1 MPSSFDVTA
10 NVNLDPRSL
19 NASAKKIELAL
30 GRITGQAS
38 EFQKSLDASTARV
51 FAFGATTA
59 VLNGVNQAFKKL
71 VSTTIEVEK
80 RLIEIN
86 SIFQANEKVFN
97 QFRNSIFQV
106 AKDTGQAFGTVA
118 EGAAELARQGLSAEE
133 TAKRLKASLVLTR
146 ISGLDAEKSVKAL
159 TAAINGFASAG
170 LSANQIVNKLVAVD
184 TAFAV
189 SAQDLAEAF
198 SRAGSTAEDAGVSFD
213 QLLGLVTAVEQKTA
227 RGGAV
232 IGNAFKS
239 IFTRLSRGDTIED
252 LKELGVQIDATQNGI
267 QKLSALS
274 AALES
279 ISDPTIASQIKELA
293 GGVFQINVVSAAL
306 KDLSSDTSIFA
317 GAAKTASEATNE
329 AFQKNADLNRSLAAQ
344 INALIA
350 GLTSLAER
358 VGSLTFGPLLENLL
372 GLTTKF
378 TEFLDKALDPEKG
391 NAFVKGLFKTIGQF
405 LGGPAVVIFTGAFVK
420 IFALVAKFAKDG
432 LMSVFA
438 IGSETSKIRNIEA
451 GIVGLLQKDNQLRQ
465 LITSSTASQAQKE
478 QAIISAIKAENALLT
493 QQASLMNSIA
503 SAARARGVASF
514 NASTGQF
521 KGKKGFASGFM
532 QEEATAMALGA
543 TGGVKAHFGQGTIGG
558 RRFIMNNQEMEIPN
572 FAGGRDSAVIPMY
585 AKANPPKKR
594 TNKHSSKT
602 TGSAAG
608 SAAKGKRQTLFMDG
622 SKFGMLAA
630 FSGKSIPKQSET
642 SLDKLTPLSVA
653 GLTERGH
660 SVQGLKR
667 QGFSHI
673 GVRGLKVT
681 TLDAGRPNFQK
692 KFQPRIQKAF
702 AQPLVNFGSQII
714 GDIFKGNDT
723 KSIGQGLKK
732 SSKDVKLFSDAAEG
746 GIIESAIKA
755 VIAGSR
761 AASVFSTPNNE
772 RAPFDFE
779 ENTNLKQK
787 DSVADTFFRGQGVK
801 RADAKRTADK
811 DSARSFIPKILQ
823 DKSARS
829 MALPRGRGK
838 AAGHIPRFAKGKAPK
853 GDDGMG
859 GGGMFLALS
868 SASMALNTMSASGD
882 EAGGALSGLAET
894 ASKAVNAL
902 LTFQTLSFITGGKLG
917 GAARAVGGGLRAG
930 TKLGPSIGMPKGLKN
945 SKFMNSNFMG
955 GVRGF
960 SGTGGLSRGAGRIV
974 GRVGGALG
982 GLGKGAVGLA
992 KGVGAVGAGAAAT
1005 VVGSIA
1011 GLTVA
1016 ANDLFKSFKGLH
1028 DETLIYGKLLGGTNG
1043 KFQQFFDNI
1052 AGVGNS
1058 ATKKFNI
1065 SNTVG
1070 MNAERANLK
1079 RQLSGIGGKGGIDLF
1094 DETFAGQE
1102 DEVNAAFKKFEEAL
1116 KASAEK
1122 TEQGIPTE
1130 EARKQATLAFTQEM
1144 KKLGGITKDT
1154 IFQQTDFNRRQK
1166 FLNDE
1171 IGRLRSRIKN
1181 AANTPQMRDIQ
1192 NSAMISSNMKDRADI
1207 MGALQFSGDFSSS
1220 VGAAVNAT
1228 QRKSAASDALMQK
1241 RALQA
1246 QLVTETD
1253 PKKRKDLEKGI
1264 EDAGKNF
1271 ADIVKDSSINFA
1283 NNIVD
1288 LEKQMVD
1295 ATSRRVD
1302 IINSTLQRDTSKRKA
1317 FLSGG
1322 AQDKATV
1329 LKLFAEAQK
1338 ARKKVDDAEAFARK
1352 GRGSRAF
1359 IRGFTDPVEFRRSF
1373 EMDRQN
1379 VTDTFVNKIRPETVA
1394 LAGFQS
1400 VEAFLNRVTGGAF
1413 EKMSST
1419 VQSKNAFG
1427 YEGIESKEDRG
1438 LREGLD
1444 SVNNQLESLSEA
1456 INTNKKALDDFAE
1469 SFSTDEAKGIPE
1481 SVKQMAG
1488 DLKLAADGAKNIK
1501 NITEPF
1507 EKVSAM
1513 TITAAETAQEV
1524 VGRTEKAL
1532 KGMITRVEGL
1542 EKALAE
1548 LKGE

>member
-274 AALES
+274 AALEN

-438 IGSETSKIRNIEA
+438 IGSETSKIKNIEA

-585 AKANPPKKR
+585 AKANPPTKR

-608 SAAKGKRQTLFMDG
+608 FASKGKGETLFMDG
-622 SKFGMLAA
+622 SQFGMLAA

-653 GLTERGH
+653 GLTERGY

-667 QGFSHI
+667 QGFTHI

-681 TLDAGRPNFQK
+681 ALDAGRPNFQK
-692 KFQPRIQKAF
+692 KYQPRIQKAF

-714 GDIFKGNDT
+714 GDIFEGNDT

-732 SSKDVKLFSDAAEG
+732 SSKNVKLFSDAAEG

-779 ENTNLKQK
+779 ENKNLNQK
-787 DSVADTFFRGQGVK
+787 DSVADTFFRGLGVK

-829 MALPRGRGK
+829 MALPRKGK
-838 AAGHIPRFAKGKAPK
+838 AAGYIPRFAKGKAPK

-902 LTFQTLSFITGGKLG
+902 LTFQTLSFVTGG
-917 GAARAVGGGLRAG
+917 R
-930 TKLGPSIGMPKGLKN
+930 
-945 SKFMNSNFMG
+945 
-955 GVRGF
+955 
-960 SGTGGLSRGAGRIV
+960 
-974 GRVGGALG
+974 
-982 GLGKGAVGLA
+982 LGKGVAGFGKSNKFIRGMKVGA
-992 KGVGAVGAGAAAT
+992 KGKARSGAGFGVPLRGAAGAGAKVGAAGAKVAALAAPAAA

-1011 GLTVA
+1011 GLTTAFFDLRKTLKGA
-1016 ANDLFKSFKGLH
+1016 ADDTFF
-1028 DETLIYGKLLGGTNG
+1028 YGKVLGGSQG
-1043 KFQQFFDNI
+1043 KFQGFFNDLASTFGINQNI
-1052 AGVGNS
+1052 DGMGKGDSSSDFGKRLNIGN
-1058 ATKKFNI
+1058 I
-1065 SNTVG
+1065 GG

-1079 RQLSGIGGKGGIDLF
+1079 RQLSGLGGKAGIDLF
-1094 DETFAGQE
+1094 NETFAGQQ
-1102 DEVNAAFKKFEEAL
+1102 DEVNAAFKSYETIL
-1116 KASAEK
+1116 RASAQTQES
-1122 TEQGIPTE
+1122 GRPTD
-1130 EARKQATLAFTQEM
+1130 EARIQATKEFNERL
-1144 KKLGGITKDT
+1144 KKLGGITKET

-1171 IGRLRSRIKN
+1171 IGRLRSKIKN
-1181 AANTPQMRDIQ
+1181 AGNTPQMRDIQ

-1207 MGALQFSGDFSSS
+1207 MGALQFSGPMSAS
-1220 VGAAVNAT
+1220 VSAAVNAT
-1228 QRKSAASDALMQK
+1228 QRTSTASDALMQK
-1241 RALQA
+1241 RALEA
-1246 QLVTETD
+1246 QLLTETD
-1253 PKKRKDLEKGI
+1253 PKKRADLEKSI

-1271 ADIVKDSSINFA
+1271 ANIVKESSINFA
-1283 NNIVD
+1283 NNVTT
-1288 LEKQMVD
+1288 LEKNLED
-1295 ATSRRVD
+1295 ATKRRSALILQQFDRDRQSLGGLTNKGGILDADDMVKLKKIIDDINKDRKQQIKSRQRSRTVQTDRNKFNRELED
-1302 IINSTLQRDTSKRKA
+1302 IDR
-1317 FLSGG
+1317 
-1322 AQDKATV
+1322 
-1329 LKLFAEAQK
+1329 EAQ
-1338 ARKKVDDAEAFARK
+1338 
-1352 GRGSRAF
+1352 
-1359 IRGFTDPVEFRRSF
+1359 RRL
-1373 EMDRQN
+1373 ERVLNNAKIQN
-1379 VTDTFVNKIRPETVA
+1379 TAKLLGTT
-1394 LAGFQS
+1394 
-1400 VEAFLNRVTGGAF
+1400 TGGFITRNLPEAAALQ
-1413 EKMSST
+1413 ST
-1419 VQSKNAFG
+1419 IRKEAVERTPFQISDTDKELAQSIK
-1427 YEGIESKEDRG
+1427 ESQQELTSLNDAIKR
-1438 LREGLD
+1438 
-1444 SVNNQLESLSEA
+1444 NQ
-1456 INTNKKALDDFAE
+1456 TALNDFAE
-1469 SFSTDEAKGIPE
+1469 NFSTDEAKGIPE

-1488 DLKLAADGAKNIK
+1488 DLKEAAKGAANIK
-1501 NITEPF
+1501 DITKPF

-1513 TITAAETAQEV
+1513 TITAAETAQQV
-1524 VGRTEKAL
+1524 IGRTDTAL

>member
-239 IFTRLSRGDTIED
+239 IFTRLSRGDTIES

-274 AALES
+274 AALEN
-279 ISDPTIASQIKELA
+279 ISDPTVASQIKELA

-306 KDLSSDTSIFA
+306 KDLSSETSIFA
-317 GAAKTASEATNE
+317 GAASTAAQATNE
-329 AFQKNADLNRSLAAQ
+329 AFEKNADLNRSLAAQ

-391 NAFVKGLFKTIGQF
+391 NAFIKGLFKTIGQF

-493 QQASLMNSIA
+493 QQAALMNSIA

-532 QEEATAMALGA
+532 QEEATARGLGA
-543 TGGVKAHFGQGTIGG
+543 TGAVKAHFGQGTIGG

-585 AKANPPKKR
+585 NR
-594 TNKHSSKT
+594 GFSKPV
-602 TGSAAG
+602 SAAG
-608 SAAKGKRQTLFMDG
+608 ASKRGGGKTLFMDG
-622 SKFGMLAA
+622 SKFGLLAA
-630 FSGKSIPKQSET
+630 FSGKSIPSESKT
-642 SLDKLTPLSVA
+642 SLDKLSPPSVQGLSQS
-653 GLTERGH
+653 GY

-667 QGFSHI
+667 QGFSHV

-681 TLDAGRPNFQK
+681 ALDAGRPNFRK

-714 GDIFKGNDT
+714 GDTFKGNDT

-732 SSKDVKLFSDAAEG
+732 SSKGVKLFSDAAEG

-779 ENTNLKQK
+779 ENTNLRQK
-787 DSVADTFFRGQGVK
+787 DSVAGTFFRGQGVK

-811 DSARSFIPKILQ
+811 DSARSFIAKILQ
-823 DKSARS
+823 DSSARS
-829 MALPRGRGK
+829 MALPRRRGK
-838 AAGHIPRFAKGKAPK
+838 AAGHIPRFAKGNAPK
-853 GDDGMG
+853 GG
-859 GGGMFLALS
+859 GGDSFLALS
-868 SASMALNTMSASGD
+868 TASFALNSMAASGE
-882 EAGGALSGLAET
+882 EAGGMLNTLATT

-902 LTFQTLSFITGGKLG
+902 LTFQTLSFVTGG
-917 GAARAVGGGLRAG
+917 R
-930 TKLGPSIGMPKGLKN
+930 
-945 SKFMNSNFMG
+945 
-955 GVRGF
+955 
-960 SGTGGLSRGAGRIV
+960 
-974 GRVGGALG
+974 
-982 GLGKGAVGLA
+982 LGKGASTLGRGMRVGFKGKARSGAGFGVPLRGLAGAGAKVGSGGAKALAAVASPVGAVTASIVGLA
-992 KGVGAVGAGAAAT
+992 
-1005 VVGSIA
+1005 
-1011 GLTVA
+1011 VA
-1016 ANDLFKSFKGLH
+1016 SRDLFKSFKGLH

-1052 AGVGNS
+1052 AGVGNT

-1065 SNTVG
+1065 NNIGG
-1070 MNAERANLK
+1070 MNAERFNLK
-1079 RQLSGIGGKGGIDLF
+1079 RKVAGIGGKGGIDLF
-1094 DETFAGQE
+1094 NQTFAGQE
-1102 DEVNAAFKKFEEAL
+1102 DEVNAAFKRYEAAL

-1130 EARKQATLAFTQEM
+1130 EARKQATAAFTQEM

-1171 IGRLRSRIKN
+1171 IGRLRNRIKN
-1181 AANTPQMRDIQ
+1181 AANAPQMRDIQ

-1207 MGALQFSGDFSSS
+1207 MGALQFSGPNSAF
-1220 VGAAVNAT
+1220 VGASVNAT
-1228 QRKSAASDALMQK
+1228 QRGSAASDALMQK
-1241 RALQA
+1241 RALEA
-1246 QLVTETD
+1246 QLITETD
-1253 PKKRKDLEKGI
+1253 PKKREDLERGI

-1271 ADIVKDSSINFA
+1271 ANIVKESSINFA
-1283 NNIVD
+1283 NNINA
-1288 LEKQMVD
+1288 LEDQITA
-1295 ATSRRVD
+1295 AT
-1302 IINSTLQRDTSKRKA
+1302 
-1317 FLSGG
+1317 
-1322 AQDKATV
+1322 
-1329 LKLFAEAQK
+1329 
-1338 ARKKVDDAEAFARK
+1338 KK
-1352 GRGSRAF
+1352 
-1359 IRGFTDPVEFRRSF
+1359 
-1373 EMDRQN
+1373 
-1379 VTDTFVNKIRPETVA
+1379 
-1394 LAGFQS
+1394 
-1400 VEAFLNRVTGGAF
+1400 
-1413 EKMSST
+1413 
-1419 VQSKNAFG
+1419 
-1427 YEGIESKEDRG
+1427 
-1438 LREGLD
+1438 REGLRREVF
-1444 SVNNQLESLSEA
+1444 SKNRAGVQGLLSGTPMSEA
-1456 INTNKKALDDFAE
+1456 DRKKFEKDLANLSKRFQQDQKGIKGRATVATEADDLNKRLLKSTQRFTQEFEKLVSRSNIGASAQLVGMSQDDFISSRIKGAAPFVENLRTAALRATGEQKVDSEKELDKALADAGTEVQSLKNALERNKNALNDFAE
-1469 SFSTDEAKGIPE
+1469 NFSTDEAKGIPE
-1481 SVKQMAG
+1481 NVK
-1488 DLKLAADGAKNIK
+1488 KLAEGVQAAAEGFQKIE
-1501 NITEPF
+1501 NITKPF

-1513 TITAAETAQEV
+1513 TITAAETAKEV
-1524 VGRTEKAL
+1524 VGRTETAL
-1532 KGMITRVEGL
+1532 KGMISRVEVL
-1542 EKALAE
+1542 EKE
-1548 LKGE
+1548 LGDLRSQ

>member
-239 IFTRLSRGDTIED
+239 IFTRLSRGDTIES

-274 AALES
+274 AALEN
-279 ISDPTIASQIKELA
+279 ISDPTVASQIKELA

-329 AFQKNADLNRSLAAQ
+329 AFEKNADLNRSLAAQ

-391 NAFVKGLFKTIGQF
+391 SAFVKGLFKTIGQF

-493 QQASLMNSIA
+493 QQAALMNSIA

-532 QEEATAMALGA
+532 QEEAAARGLGA
-543 TGGVKAHFGQGTIGG
+543 TGSVKAHFGQGTIGG

-585 AKANPPKKR
+585 YR
-594 TNKHSSKT
+594 GNKHSSKT

-608 SAAKGKRQTLFMDG
+608 QSQNKDRKRTLFLEG
-622 SKFGMLAA
+622 KNYGMLVAKRGDYSGGQVSTGKISDRTRDA
-630 FSGKSIPKQSET
+630 IAKSGISHSKTIKSIVLNGLNVSSIEDSTPSFKGQYAKTITKEFSG
-642 SLDKLTPLSVA
+642 PL
-653 GLTERGH
+653 
-660 SVQGLKR
+660 
-667 QGFSHI
+667 I
-673 GVRGLKVT
+673 
-681 TLDAGRPNFQK
+681 
-692 KFQPRIQKAF
+692 
-702 AQPLVNFGSQII
+702 NFGSKMI
-714 GDIFKGNDT
+714 GETFQNDEKRNIT
-723 KSIGQGLKK
+723 KQLRNQK
-732 SSKDVKLFSDAAEG
+732 STKLFSSATEG
-746 GIIESAIKA
+746 GIFESAIRMGLAGMKA
-755 VIAGSR
+755 AQSFNQN
-761 AASVFSTPNNE
+761 ASE
-772 RAPFDFE
+772 MAPFDFE
-779 ENTNLKQK
+779 EKGSASDKFKERFNFPTN
-787 DSVADTFFRGQGVK
+787 VH
-801 RADAKRTADK
+801 RADAKRTSSREA
-811 DSARSFIPKILQ
+811 ARSFIHKILQ
-823 DKSARS
+823 DGQAKTLANPRVTMAARGHVPKL
-829 MALPRGRGK
+829 ARGS
-838 AAGHIPRFAKGKAPK
+838 IPRYAKGKAPK
-853 GDDGMG
+853 GDGGMG
-859 GGGMFLALS
+859 EGGMFLALS

-894 ASKAVNAL
+894 ATKAVNAL
-902 LTFQTLSFITGGKLG
+902 MTFQTLSFVTGGKLG
-917 GAARAVGGGLRAG
+917 GLVKKPFSTVGRGMRAG
-930 TKLGPSIGMPKGLKN
+930 LAGK
-945 SKFMNSNFMG
+945 
-955 GVRGF
+955 
-960 SGTGGLSRGAGRIV
+960 GAGALGAGKI
-974 GRVGGALG
+974 GGLG
-982 GLGKGAVGLA
+982 GLGAKAGAL
-992 KGVGAVGAGAAAT
+992 GVTKLGAFKGAAAMGPIGAAIG
-1005 VVGSIA
+1005 VGFATYVIGSKIGNA
-1011 GLTVA
+1011 IGDQIFQKGTAKA
-1016 ANDLFKSFKGLH
+1016 AKKM
-1028 DETLIYGKLLGGTNG
+1028 
-1043 KFQQFFDNI
+1043 NI
-1052 AGVGNS
+1052 A
-1058 ATKKFNI
+1058 NI
-1065 SNTVG
+1065 GG
-1070 MNAERANLK
+1070 MNAERVNLK
-1079 RQLSGIGGKGGIDLF
+1079 RQLAGVGGREGIDLF
-1094 DETFAGQE
+1094 NKTFAGNE
-1102 DEVNAAFKKFEEAL
+1102 EEVNKAFKSYEAAL
-1116 KASAEK
+1116 RASAEK

-1130 EARKQATLAFTQEM
+1130 EARTQATADFNKRLKE
-1144 KKLGGITKDT
+1144 LGGITKDT
-1154 IFQQTDFNRRQK
+1154 IFQQTDFNRRQQ
-1166 FLNDE
+1166 FLNNKIAE
-1171 IGRLRSRIKN
+1171 LTSRINRVKGSS
-1181 AANTPQMRDIQ
+1181 QMRDIQ
-1192 NSAMISSNMKDRADI
+1192 NSAMISSSMKDRADI
-1207 MGALQFSGDFSSS
+1207 MGALKFSGPMSAS
-1220 VGAAVNAT
+1220 VGAAINVT
-1228 QRKSAASDALMQK
+1228 QRTSAASDALMQK

-1246 QLVTETD
+1246 QMLTEVD
-1253 PKKRKDLEKGI
+1253 PKKREDLEKGI
-1264 EDAGKNF
+1264 EEAGKNF
-1271 ADIVKDSSINFA
+1271 ANIVKESSINFA
-1283 NNIVD
+1283 NNINALQDQMKAAEQKRLQARTNEVGRD
-1288 LEKQMVD
+1288 IGALQALAEGGIMTPKGQKDFQEQARKQREKFEKAQAQLEAKKPIFRGLGENEDQIKTRFQSL
-1295 ATSRRVD
+1295 ATSAAASALELIRSQGIEQLAKLRGV
-1302 IINSTLQRDTSKRKA
+1302 SLETQLASM
-1317 FLSGG
+1317 GG
-1322 AQDKATV
+1322 DVAG
-1329 LKLFAEAQK
+1329 LL
-1338 ARKKVDDAEAFARK
+1338 
-1352 GRGSRAF
+1352 
-1359 IRGFTDPVEFRRSF
+1359 
-1373 EMDRQN
+1373 
-1379 VTDTFVNKIRPETVA
+1379 ETVRKS
-1394 LAGFQS
+1394 GF
-1400 VEAFLNRVTGGAF
+1400 EAYGA
-1413 EKMSST
+1413 EET
-1419 VQSKNAFG
+1419 QRSKDISEAVINAD
-1427 YEGIESKEDRG
+1427 KEY
-1438 LREGLD
+1438 
-1444 SVNNQLESLSEA
+1444 ESLSEA
-1456 INTNKKALDDFAE
+1456 LFRNTKALDAFAE
-1469 SFSTDEAKGIPE
+1469 NFSTDEAEGIPQN
-1481 SVKQMAG
+1481 VK
-1488 DLKLAADGAKNIK
+1488 KLAEGVQAAAKGFENIK

-1507 EKVSAM
+1507 AKVSAM
-1513 TITAAETAQEV
+1513 TVTAAETAQQV
-1524 VGRTEKAL
+1524 IGKTEASL
-1532 KGMITRVEGL
+1532 KNMLTRVEAL
-1542 EKALAE
+1542 ERESAE
-1548 LKGE
+1548 LRSE

>member
-10 NVNLDPRSL
+10 NVNLNSRSV

-239 IFTRLSRGDTIED
+239 IFTRLSRGDTIES

-267 QKLSALS
+267 QKLNALS
-274 AALES
+274 VALEN
-279 ISDPTIASQIKELA
+279 ISDPTVASQIKELA

-329 AFQKNADLNRSLAAQ
+329 AFEKNADLNRSLAAQ

-391 NAFVKGLFKTIGQF
+391 SAFIKGLFKTIGQF

-493 QQASLMNSIA
+493 QQATLMNSIA

-532 QEEATAMALGA
+532 KEEATARGLGA
-543 TGGVKAHFGQGTIGG
+543 SGGVKAHFGQGTIGG

-585 AKANPPKKR
+585 VKGNTPKRR
-594 TNKHSSKT
+594 TNKHSSKS
-602 TGSAAG
+602 TGSAVG
-608 SAAKGKRQTLFMDG
+608 SAARGKGETLFMDG
-622 SKFGMLAA
+622 SQFGMLAA

-642 SLDKLTPLSVA
+642 SLDKLSPLSVA
-653 GLTERGH
+653 GLTERGY
-660 SVQGLKR
+660 SVRGLKR

-681 TLDAGRPNFQK
+681 ALDAGRPNFAK
-692 KFQPRIQKAF
+692 KYQPRIQKAF

-714 GDIFKGNDT
+714 GDTFKGNDT

-732 SSKDVKLFSDAAEG
+732 SSKNVKLFSDAAEG

-787 DSVADTFFRGQGVK
+787 DSVAGTFFKGQGIK

-829 MALPRGRGK
+829 MALPRK

-853 GDDGMG
+853 GDGGMG

-902 LTFQTLSFITGGKLG
+902 LTFQTLSFVTGG
-917 GAARAVGGGLRAG
+917 R
-930 TKLGPSIGMPKGLKN
+930 
-945 SKFMNSNFMG
+945 
-955 GVRGF
+955 
-960 SGTGGLSRGAGRIV
+960 
-974 GRVGGALG
+974 
-982 GLGKGAVGLA
+982 LGKGLAGFGKSNKFVRGMKVGA
-992 KGVGAVGAGAAAT
+992 KGKAGSGLGFGVPLRGAAGAGAKVGALAAPAAA
-1005 VVGSIA
+1005 VVGSVV
-1011 GLTVA
+1011 GLTTA
-1016 ANDLFKSFKGLH
+1016 LFDLKKGLTGAAE
-1028 DETLIYGKLLGGTNG
+1028 ETFFYGKVLGGSQG
-1043 KFQQFFDNI
+1043 KFQGFFNNLASSLGINQNIEGMGKGDSSSDFGKRLNI
-1052 AGVGNS
+1052 A
-1058 ATKKFNI
+1058 NI
-1065 SNTVG
+1065 GG
-1070 MNAERANLK
+1070 MNSQRANLK
-1079 RQLSGIGGKGGIDLF
+1079 RQLSGLGGKAGIDLF
-1094 DETFAGQE
+1094 NETFAGQQ
-1102 DEVNAAFKKFEEAL
+1102 DEVNAAFKSYETIL
-1116 KASAEK
+1116 RASAEK
-1122 TEQGIPTE
+1122 QESGIATD
-1130 EARKQATLAFTQEM
+1130 EARIQATKEFNERM

-1166 FLNDE
+1166 FLTNAISDLRN
-1171 IGRLRSRIKN
+1171 RLKA
-1181 AANTPQMRDIQ
+1181 AANSSSMSQIQ
-1192 NSAMISSNMKDRADI
+1192 NSANISSNMKDRADI
-1207 MGALQFSGDFSSS
+1207 MGALQFSGDFSPS
-1220 VGAAVNAT
+1220 VGAAVNAA
-1228 QRKSAASDALMQK
+1228 QRGSTASDALMQK

-1246 QLVTETD
+1246 QLITETD
-1253 PKKRKDLEKGI
+1253 PKKRADLEKGI

-1271 ADIVKDSSINFA
+1271 ANIVKDSSINFA
-1283 NNIVD
+1283 NNIGA
-1288 LEKQMVD
+1288 LEKQMEG
-1295 ATSRRVD
+1295 AAKKRAD
-1302 IINSTLQRDTSKRKA
+1302 IINSTLQRDTSKRRG
-1317 FLSGG
+1317 FLGGG
-1322 AQDKATV
+1322 AQDRATV
-1329 LKLFAEAQK
+1329 MKLFANAEKAQK
-1338 ARKKVDDAEAFARK
+1338 RVDEAEAFARK
-1352 GRGSRAF
+1352 GGGSRAF
-1359 IRGFTDPVEFRRSF
+1359 VTGMDPVKFKASF
-1373 EMDRQN
+1373 DKDRLKITEALVNGITQATLA
-1379 VTDTFVNKIRPETVA
+1379 VTN
-1394 LAGFQS
+1394 FQS
-1400 VEAFLNRVTGGAF
+1400 TEAFLNNITGGRF
-1413 EKMSST
+1413 ENMSDT
-1419 VQSKNAFG
+1419 KGIGAALG
-1427 YEGIESKEDRG
+1427 YQGVESQEDKG

-1444 SVNNQLESLSEA
+1444 KVNNELESLSEA
-1456 INTNKKALDDFAE
+1456 INTNKKALDNFATN
-1469 SFSTDEAKGIPE
+1469 FSTDEAKGIPA
-1481 SVKQMAG
+1481 SVKLMAA

-1501 NITEPF
+1501 NITKPF
-1507 EKVSAM
+1507 EKVTAM

-1532 KGMITRVEGL
+1532 KGMVSRVEVL
-1542 EKALAE
+1542 EKELSALR
-1548 LKGE
+1548 GE